1 MKARTGNGP
10 GLFVWPARARP
21 IAKVENLRGN
31 GHGICDTPNH
41 GERETTMTNSPAQ
54 LSLLTEIAGGIMTIT
69 FNRPER
75 GNAWN
80 PDIAG
85 RYFAALELAAN
96 SPEVRAIIVTG
107 AGKAFC
113 TGGDGTK
120 LDEIANSG
128 DVRPTSNRPYW
139 FPLQI
144 GKPVIGAING
154 AAAGIGL
161 QIALYTDVR
170 IASDKARFSTFFAR
184 LGLVAEMGL
193 SWMLPRLVGAAHAAD
208 LLFSGRMVGAEEAL
222 AMGMVNQVV
231 PAESLMDEAR
241 AYAARLIET
250 SSPWSMRM
258 MKSQLYA
265 DLTST
270 VGEAYDR
277 AIELADQSVLRGD
290 FREGLKALA
299 EKRMP
304 RFDALEPALAYI
316 DITLPGQGS

>member
-1 MKARTGNGP
+1 MTEA
-10 GLFVWPARARP
+10 
-21 IAKVENLRGN
+21 
-31 GHGICDTPNH
+31 TPQ
-41 GERETTMTNSPAQ
+41 P
-54 LSLLTEIAGGIMTIT
+54 SLLSEISDGIMTIT

-80 PDIAG
+80 PDIAA
-85 RYFAALELAAN
+85 RYFAALEQAAT
-96 SPEVRAIIVTG
+96 SPEVRAIVVTG

-113 TGGDGTK
+113 TGGDGAK
-120 LDEIANSG
+120 LDEIADSG

-139 FPLQI
+139 FPLQV

-193 SWMLPRLVGAAHAAD
+193 SWMLPRLVGAARAAD
-208 LLFSGRMVGAEEAL
+208 MLFSARMVGAEEAL
-222 AMGMVNQVV
+222 AIGMVNRVV
-231 PAESLMDEAR
+231 PHEELLDEAR
-241 AYAARLIET
+241 AYALKLIDT

-258 MKSQLYA
+258 MKHQLYA

-270 VGEAYDR
+270 VEQAYER
-277 AIELADQSVLRGD
+277 AVNLADESVLRGD

-299 EKRMP
+299 EKRAP
-304 RFDALEPALAYI
+304 NFDALDPALAYI
-316 DITLPGQGS
+316 EIAPPAD

>member
-1 MKARTGNGP
+1 MTDAQP
-10 GLFVWPARARP
+10 RP
-21 IAKVENLRGN
+21 
-31 GHGICDTPNH
+31 
-41 GERETTMTNSPAQ
+41 
-54 LSLLTEIAGGIMTIT
+54 SLLSEISDGIMTIT

-85 RYFAALELAAN
+85 RYFAALEQAAT
-96 SPEVRAIIVTG
+96 SPEVRAIVVTG

-113 TGGDGTK
+113 TGGDGAK
-120 LDEIANSG
+120 LDEIADSG

-139 FPLQI
+139 FPLQV

-154 AAAGIGL
+154 AAAGIGM

-193 SWMLPRLVGAAHAAD
+193 SWMLPRLVGTARAAD
-208 LLFSGRMVGAEEAL
+208 MLFSARMVGAEEAL

-231 PAESLMDEAR
+231 PHDSLLDEAR
-241 AYAARLIET
+241 AYALKLVET

-258 MKSQLYA
+258 MKHQLYA

-270 VGEAYDR
+270 VGEAYER
-277 AIELADQSVLRGD
+277 AVNLADESVLRGD
-290 FREGLKALA
+290 FRAGLKALA
-299 EKRMP
+299 EKRAP
-304 RFDALEPALAYI
+304 QFDALDPALAFI
-316 DITLPGQGS
+316 DMPPPTG

>member
-1 MKARTGNGP
+1 
-10 GLFVWPARARP
+10 
-21 IAKVENLRGN
+21 
-31 GHGICDTPNH
+31 
-41 GERETTMTNSPAQ
+41 MTEAQ
-54 LSLLTEIAGGIMTIT
+54 PQPSLLTDISEGIMTIT

-85 RYFAALELAAN
+85 RYFAALEQAAT
-96 SPEVRAIIVTG
+96 SPEVRAIVVTG

-113 TGGDGTK
+113 TGGDGAK
-120 LDEIANSG
+120 LDEIADSG

-139 FPLQI
+139 FPLKI

-193 SWMLPRLVGAAHAAD
+193 SWMLPRLVGAARAAD
-208 LLFSGRMVGAEEAL
+208 LLFSARMVGADEAM

-231 PAESLMDEAR
+231 PHDRLLDEAR
-241 AYAARLIET
+241 AYAAKLIET

-258 MKSQLYA
+258 MKHQLYA

-270 VGEAYDR
+270 VEQAYKR
-277 AIELADQSVLRGD
+277 AVNLADESVLRGD

-299 EKRMP
+299 EKRAP
-304 RFDALEPALAYI
+304 SFDALDPALGYI
-316 DITLPGQGS
+316 DMTPPTD

>member
-1 MKARTGNGP
+1 LRGKGP
-10 GLFVWPARARP
+10 DWQRSGLFSWKVARF
-21 IAKVENLRGN
+21 LRKAVQEMA
-31 GHGICDTPNH
+31 HATATP
-41 GERETTMTNSPAQ
+41 ETTMTQAQ
-54 LSLLTEIAGGIMTIT
+54 PTLLTEIADGIMTIT

-85 RYFAALELAAN
+85 RYFAALELAAT
-96 SPEVRAIIVTG
+96 SPEVRAIVVTG

-113 TGGDGTK
+113 TGGDGAK
-120 LDEIANSG
+120 LDEIAGSG
-128 DVRPTSNRPYW
+128 DVRPTTKRPYW

-161 QIALYTDVR
+161 QIALFTDVR

-193 SWMLPRLVGAAHAAD
+193 SWILPRLVGAARAAD
-208 LLFSGRMVGAEEAL
+208 LLFSARMVGAEEAL
-222 AMGMVNQVV
+222 AMGIVNQVV
-231 PAESLMDEAR
+231 PHEQLLDEAR

-250 SSPWSMRM
+250 SSPWSMRT
-258 MKSQLYA
+258 MKAQLYA
-265 DLTST
+265 DLTGT
-270 VGEAYDR
+270 VGEAYER
-277 AIELADQSVLRGD
+277 AVNLADQSVLRGD

-299 EKRMP
+299 EKRGP
-304 RFDALEPALAYI
+304 NFDPLDPGLAFI
-316 DITLPGQGS
+316 DMELPTR